1 MKKALAII
9 SVISILAILLLIVCR
24 KGHLIPTE
32 GSLLKKC
39 KVDRANTNLDNQSI
53 ERVESLASCVMSWKE
68 IGYDDMIL
76 ADETNYAWCDVAL
89 SMLENPDSVKFSTN
103 TCEIC
108 GKKSLVEIY
117 FKSPSYTWEKLCGR
131 AGEMILC
138 TDCKRQVKFRVT
150 MMN

>member
-1 MKKALAII
+1 MKKALVII

-24 KGHLIPTE
+24 KDALTPTE
-32 GSLLKKC
+32 RSLLKNC

-68 IGYDDMIL
+68 RGYDDMIL
-76 ADETNYAWCDVAL
+76 PDETNYPWCDVTL
-89 SMLENPDSVKFSTN
+89 SMLEYPDSVKFSTN

-117 FKSPSYTWEKLCGR
+117 FHSPLCTWEKLCGK
-131 AGEMILC
+131 AGKMTLC
-138 TDCKRQVKFRVT
+138 TDCERQVKFRVT
-150 MMN
+150 LMN